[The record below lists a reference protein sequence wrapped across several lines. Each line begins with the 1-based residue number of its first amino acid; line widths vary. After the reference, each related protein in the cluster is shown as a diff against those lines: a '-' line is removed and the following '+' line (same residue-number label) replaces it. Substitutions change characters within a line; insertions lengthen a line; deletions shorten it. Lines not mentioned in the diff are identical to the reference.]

1 MSGTMRRFAG
11 AVLFIPV
18 VAAVLMSQAVAQWL
32 LLALAAIMVLEFSA
46 MVSLPPALRAALVM
60 DFVLFALPAPLFAR
74 LEATAGM
81 SLLPV
86 VLALALL
93 VVVLIWATRRDRMAA
108 LFVGVMIACILA
120 ARGMLGL
127 ADGHLMLLATAAVI
141 ASCDVAAYFVGRH
154 VGGPR
159 LAPLI
164 SPNKTRSGALGGA
177 AGAVLASL
185 LLATISWISPV
196 EAVAGGVML
205 AVLAQAGD
213 LFESALKRK
222 MGVKDSGRLIP
233 GHGGFLDRFDG
244 YLLTLPAVYLYIL
257 AIT

>member
-1 MSGTMRRFAG
+1 MSGTMRRLAG
-11 AVLFIPV
+11 ALLFIPI

-32 LLALAAIMVLEFSA
+32 LLALAAVMVLEFSA
-46 MVSLPPALRAALVM
+46 MLSLPPVLRAALVM
-60 DFVLFALPAPLFAR
+60 DFALFALPAPLFAR
-74 LEATAGM
+74 LETTAGM
-81 SLLPV
+81 SLFPV
-86 VLALALL
+86 VVVLALL
-93 VVVLIWATRRDRMAA
+93 VVGFIWATRRDRMAA

-120 ARGMLGL
+120 VRGILGL
-127 ADGHLMLLATAAVI
+127 DDGHLMLLAIAAVI

-164 SPNKTRSGALGGA
+164 SPNKTRSGAIGGA

-185 LLATISWISPV
+185 LIATMSWLSPV
-196 EAVAGGVML
+196 EAIAGGVVL

-213 LFESALKRK
+213 LFESALKRRV
-222 MGVKDSGRLIP
+222 GVKDSGRLIP

>member
-1 MSGTMRRFAG
+1 MSGTMRRLAG
-11 AVLFIPV
+11 ALLFIPI

-32 LLALAAIMVLEFSA
+32 LLALAAVMVLEFSA
-46 MVSLPPALRAALVM
+46 MLSLPPVLRAALVM
-60 DFVLFALPAPLFAR
+60 DFALFALPAPLFAR
-74 LEATAGM
+74 LETTAGM
-81 SLLPV
+81 SLFPV
-86 VLALALL
+86 VVVLALL
-93 VVVLIWATRRDRMAA
+93 VVGFIWATRRDRMAA

-120 ARGMLGL
+120 VRGILGL
-127 ADGHLMLLATAAVI
+127 DDGHLMLLAIAAVI

-164 SPNKTRSGALGGA
+164 SPNKTRSGAIGGA

-185 LLATISWISPV
+185 LIATMSWLSPV
-196 EAVAGGVML
+196 EAIAGGLVL
-205 AVLAQAGD
+205 AVLAQARD
-213 LFESALKRK
+213 LFESALKRRV
-222 MGVKDSGRLIP
+222 GVKDSGRLIP